1 MWLLTSVPL
10 VLSLPHM
17 VSQPKGMILDIAL
30 FLSQRWWWKKKF
42 VFKKKVRFL
51 RVTGEFTGLLLH
63 AL

>member
-17 VSQPKGMILDIAL
+17 VMILDIAL

-51 RVTGEFTGLLLH
+51 RVTGKLTGLLLH